1 MVNQSCMSKGLFK
14 QGQTS
19 QRQLHRCKAQPSI
32 GKDSLKLHPW
42 SALTCRQL
50 PKLSILPQ
58 QFLLILWPPRER
70 SFVNLSSS
78 RDFQRLELL
87 TSWVLKGA
95 PSGMEVFPFGKYC
108 WMTGNGSDQ
117 QHLLWVAYAPSFSQ
131 LPFGWWLQFASSSM
145 LWTLIWPPHHVLPSM
160 GSRIFS
166 HPFQKSGIHLQ
177 PSKVSWPLSK
187 QYDCL
192 FSDLWSVLNTAD
204 GDVGFDFCLCLFI
217 CLLWFLLLKFSV
229 TFFYSFFFCCCCCCL
244 HPSHSGF

>member
-108 WMTGNGSDQ
+108 CMTGNGPDQ

-131 LPFGWWLQFASSSM
+131 LSFGCWLHHAS
-145 LWTLIWPPHHVLPSM
+145 VAC
-160 GSRIFS
+160 
-166 HPFQKSGIHLQ
+166 SG
-177 PSKVSWPLSK
+177 LS
-187 QYDCL
+187 
-192 FSDLWSVLNTAD
+192 SDLRIMFYHPWAP
-204 GDVGFDFCLCLFI
+204 GFFPTHFRNRELIYSLLRYLGLFPNS
-217 CLLWFLLLKFSV
+217 KTVFSLISEV
-229 TFFYSFFFCCCCCCL
+229 F
-244 HPSHSGF
+244 